1 MRSAVVVALAAVV
14 VFAPDVRADEAKP
27 TVPAQPFT
35 HDESPYALRLDVDIS
50 VLALGATLWGGTSL
64 LGSTTQ
70 APFCGGSATPACDAS
85 GVNALDRLALGRSS
99 AGARTA
105 ADVISFLPL
114 AYLGVDMFDVGLR
127 NWKTYL
133 TDLWVVA
140 EALAWNGAI
149 QDIVRRAVRRPRPF
163 LYTAGLYASER
174 DNPDAGLSFYSGHT
188 SFAFALAVSASYTF
202 TLRHPRSKWRYVVWP
217 ALLAVASIE
226 PILRVYSGDHFPTDV
241 IVAAV
246 AGSAIGLFFP
256 AVHRRLKSI
265 PKVVTGMRLVPIVTQ
280 DQTVLSLVGRF

>member
-1 MRSAVVVALAAVV
+1 
-14 VFAPDVRADEAKP
+14 
-27 TVPAQPFT
+27 
-35 HDESPYALRLDVDIS
+35 
-50 VLALGATLWGGTSL
+50 
-64 LGSTTQ
+64 
-70 APFCGGSATPACDAS
+70 
-85 GVNALDRLALGRSS
+85 
-99 AGARTA
+99 
-105 ADVISFLPL
+105 
-114 AYLGVDMFDVGLR
+114 
-127 NWKTYL
+127 
-133 TDLWVVA
+133 
-140 EALAWNGAI
+140 
-149 QDIVRRAVRRPRPF
+149 
-163 LYTAGLYASER
+163 
-174 DNPDAGLSFYSGHT
+174 
-188 SFAFALAVSASYTF
+188 VSASYTF